1 MHSLSTVK
9 RAKKI
14 VCALLKNVKT
24 NIFPY
29 VFETEKDI
37 EKIFADLKSLES
49 NHVVVNFFQK
59 RKLLI
64 FSRYDRVHLVLCV
77 F

>member
-1 MHSLSTVK
+1 MDALFKHCKKS
-9 RAKKI
+9 KKI

-49 NHVVVNFFQK
+49 NHVVINFFKK
-59 RKLLI
+59 RK
-64 FSRYDRVHLVLCV
+64 
-77 F
+77 

>member
-1 MHSLSTVK
+1 MC
-9 RAKKI
+9 I
-14 VCALLKNVKT
+14 VKNVKT

-59 RKLLI
+59 RK
-64 FSRYDRVHLVLCV
+64 
-77 F
+77 